1 MWDFIVW
8 VISERECEDS
18 SAYWSQSGFREKFRE
33 KPSHEVSH
41 MQSTWME
48 CKESWQLVF
57 VSISSKAFPQNTHK
71 IFCFAILAYLLHHV
85 FTHTIY
91 TYITHILEGV
101 FFLEKTLDI
110 TLEN

>member
-1 MWDFIVW
+1 MWDFIVRI
-8 VISERECEDS
+8 VCEREREDS
-18 SAYWSQSGFREKFRE
+18 NYYWRPSGFHEKIREKLSRE
-33 KPSHEVSH
+33 VNHV
-41 MQSTWME
+41 QTTWLK

-91 TYITHILEGV
+91 IYIIHILEGV
-101 FFLEKTLDI
+101 LFWEKTLDI
-110 TLEN
+110 TLES